1 MPKPDYL
8 QFRQSYRNSLIHSPK
23 GTTWKKHKYIRKE
36 EKRYIYKE
44 LQNKIH
50 SVARNIRDD
59 IKESEQSLTT
69 LYKESKEPVKEA
81 TEPLFDI
88 GNEAIKKVFSK
99 DWFVKNYEISSD
111 ITDKG
116 WGLLEK
122 ILEKKR

>member
-1 MPKPDYL
+1 MNGVDYL
-8 QFRQSYRNSLIHSPK
+8 AFRQSYRNSLIHSPK
-23 GTTWKKHKYIRKE
+23 GTTWKNHKYIRKE

-69 LYKESKEPVKEA
+69 LYKESKELSKEA
-81 TEPLFDI
+81 VEPLFDI
-88 GNEAIKKVFSK
+88 GTEAIKAIFSK
-99 DWFVKNYEISSD
+99 DWLVKSYEISSD
-111 ITDKG
+111 VTDKG
-116 WGLLEK
+116 FLLLDK

>member
-1 MPKPDYL
+1 MLKPDYL
-8 QFRQSYRNSLIHSPK
+8 QFRQTYRNSLMHSPK

-69 LYKESKEPVKEA
+69 LYKESKEPAKEA
-81 TEPLFDI
+81 MEPLFDI
-88 GNEAIKKVFSK
+88 GNEAIKMVFSK
-99 DWFVKNYEISSD
+99 DWLVKSYEISSD

-116 WGLLEK
+116 FGLLEK
-122 ILEKKR
+122 ILKKKR

>member
-1 MPKPDYL
+1 MTGVDYL
-8 QFRQSYRNSLIHSPK
+8 AFRQSYRNSLMHSPK

-59 IKESEQSLTT
+59 IKESEQSLTD
-69 LYKESKEPVKEA
+69 LYKESKEPAKEA
-81 TEPLFDI
+81 AKPLFDI
-88 GNEAIKKVFSK
+88 GNEAIKMVFSK
-99 DWFVKNYEISSD
+99 DWLVKSYEISSNV
-111 ITDKG
+111 TDKG
-116 WGLLEK
+116 FDLLEK